1 MILVHLV
8 QLLIIL
14 SKDTLHCQCPK
25 RYLNTLPVKN
35 KTTTTNKSFNEV
47 GKSNSQNGS
56 CIFLLNITN
65 ASCILRWNSM
75 SSVRFWAF
83 VMHFHLSVFSSIAS
97 IYQSLKVC
105 HISWQNTWTKKEGK
119 ISTGPQFQFIIA
131 CLPSFTVPMGW
142 DWTSQWGPCGRSRD
156 ETEDL
161 GIFYRNK
168 FQKEGGGPRDFWVI
182 LTPGRTSLFIRL
194 IWVTDLTSNTDYI
207 SWQNICLSGV
217 EEPVSSVRSES
228 LLLDGTYTIH
238 QLI

>member
-1 MILVHLV
+1 
-8 QLLIIL
+8 
-14 SKDTLHCQCPK
+14 
-25 RYLNTLPVKN
+25 
-35 KTTTTNKSFNEV
+35 
-47 GKSNSQNGS
+47 
-56 CIFLLNITN
+56 
-65 ASCILRWNSM
+65 M

-83 VMHFHLSVFSSIAS
+83 VMHFHFSVSHLLHPFISLSRFATFPDKI
-97 IYQSLKVC
+97 LGP
-105 HISWQNTWTKKEGK
+105 KKEGK

-207 SWQNICLSGV
+207 SWRNICSSGV

-228 LLLDGTYTIH
+228 LLLDGTYANH